1 MKREIFTDKEIE
13 RDLKTALKY
22 PPASSKATYIKI
34 CITAALAASLVVLTE
49 LLLFLF
55 GKAEASQNLEIIVFS
70 ALFILAIGNLI
81 FWSIRHSYQTR
92 KISLDS
98 YRVTTQTVL
107 KRDEEH
113 YLASKYKS
121 YYRTV
126 SIYSIQFENGK
137 VLRLPQENFLW
148 SKEYPLSDF
157 GLYEVTQPGDRF
169 TVVEEKKTGNIVLAY
184 PNEYFQYEGNRNPS
198 EYF

>member
-1 MKREIFTDKEIE
+1 M
-13 RDLKTALKY
+13 
-22 PPASSKATYIKI
+22 
-34 CITAALAASLVVLTE
+34 
-49 LLLFLF
+49 
-55 GKAEASQNLEIIVFS
+55 
-70 ALFILAIGNLI
+70 
-81 FWSIRHSYQTR
+81 TR
-92 KISLDS
+92 
-98 YRVTTQTVL
+98 Y
-107 KRDEEH
+107 H
-113 YLASKYKS
+113 PCLASKYKS
-121 YYRTV
+121 CYRTV

-184 PNEYFQYEGNRNPS
+184 PNEYFQYTGNRNQS